1 MASERTMSTTWR
13 GTLTEGS
20 GTIAEARSGAFGA
33 LDVSWAARLRL
44 RTARRAPRS

>member
-1 MASERTMSTTWR
+1 MATERTMSTTWR

-33 LDVSWAARLRL
+33 LDVSWASGSRP
-44 RTARRAPRS
+44 RTAGRAPRS